1 MILGRQLVAISA
13 ESAESAA
20 DVSPCTFTPVRYEV
34 TITGWDFRDHSD
46 GQDVV
51 FTLLDEAGRR
61 QGVRFGLSDLELASG
76 QLDRFIATVLQREPA
91 QPKGM
96 EPHFA
101 HQMQF
106 NHLVGRRVLLLVVE
120 TSRGVQVV
128 VDWEA
133 VPQE

>member
-1 MILGRQLVAISA
+1 MAISA
-13 ESAESAA
+13 ESTEPAAEQRRCLS
-20 DVSPCTFTPVRYEV
+20 TPVRHTV
-34 TITGWDFRDHSD
+34 TIVGWDYLDQAE

-101 HQMQF
+101 HQMLF